1 MTAAAPTLARQPR
14 HTGAGGSWDA
24 RAKAKQRDAAIN
36 AAHTLLTNC
45 GITMSPAKVARLV
58 QRFDHQIACNGWT
71 LFEFLA
77 VQAQLT
83 LEQRHLALQ
92 HPDIAKVISYAD
104 PTGETAVARVLRKAR
119 KGDA

>member
-1 MTAAAPTLARQPR
+1 VTAAAPMLARQPR

-36 AAHTLLTNC
+36 AAHALVTNW

-58 QRFDHQIACNGWT
+58 RRFDHQIARNGWT

-83 LEQRHLALQ
+83 LDQRHLALQ
-92 HPDIAKVISYAD
+92 HPDVAKVVSYSD
-104 PTGETAVARVLRKAR
+104 PTGETATHNVWLQQGRRR
-119 KGDA
+119 